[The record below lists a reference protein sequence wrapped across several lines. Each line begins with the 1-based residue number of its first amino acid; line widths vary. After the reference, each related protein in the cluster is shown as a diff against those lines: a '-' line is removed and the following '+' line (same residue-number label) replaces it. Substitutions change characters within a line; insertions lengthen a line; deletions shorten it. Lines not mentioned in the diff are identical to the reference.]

1 MSVQCERIE
10 VNQTMK
16 SSSAKCM
23 AASLFV
29 ITSGFCAWAQAESPA
44 ESRALAQSLFD
55 EARKLMER
63 ADFARACGKLEESQR
78 LDPGVGTQLNIAHCY
93 EQAGRSASAWAAY
106 LDAEIAAKAAGQTDR
121 EAYAHERAQQLAGT
135 LSKLTISLSPE
146 ARALAGLTVFKDGH
160 PIGASAFGTALALD
174 PGDHLVE
181 ARAPGYQVW
190 SVSVAVEAGRSD
202 ELEIPPLHRLPRT
215 VAQPSPPPG
224 NAQRTVGLTLA
235 GTGLVGL
242 AVGGA
247 LALDAKSK
255 YDRAVGDLC
264 GTGGC
269 AAPAYEATNA
279 ARRQGNWA
287 TAAGLFGAAAVAAG
301 IVIWA
306 AAPGRNPGQLDAG
319 PRITAVELGASDLN
333 VQGAF

>member
-1 MSVQCERIE
+1 
-10 VNQTMK
+10 MK

-29 ITSGFCAWAQAESPA
+29 ITNSFCVLAQAESPA

-106 LDAEIAAKAAGQTDR
+106 LDAEIAAKAAGQADR
-121 EAYAHERAQQLAGT
+121 EAYAHERARLLAGT
-135 LSKLTISLSPE
+135 LSKLTISLSPA
-146 ARALAGLTVFKDGH
+146 ARAVAGLTVFKNGH
-160 PIGASAFGTALALD
+160 PVGASAFGTALALD
-174 PGDHLVE
+174 PGHYLVE
-181 ARAPGYQVW
+181 ARAPGYRVW
-190 SVSVAVEAGRSD
+190 SMSLAVEAGRSA
-202 ELEIPPLHRLPRT
+202 ELEIPPLHELPRS
-215 VAQPSPPPG
+215 VARPSEPPS
-224 NAQRTVGLTLA
+224 NIQRTVGLTLSGA
-235 GTGLVGL
+235 GLLGL

-264 GTGGC
+264 GTRGC
-269 AAPAYEATNA
+269 AAPAYEATGA

-287 TAAGLFGAAAVAAG
+287 TAACVVGAAAVAAG

-306 AAPGRNPGQLDAG
+306 AAPGRKPGEHDAG
-319 PRITAVELGASDLN
+319 PRITALNLGTSALN
-333 VQGAF
+333 VEGAF